1 MTIQVLAADLGPRVR
16 AGFTRRPGGGS
27 AGPYAGLNL
36 ALHVGDEPAAVAANR
51 ELLAAWAGGPVTFP
65 HQVHGTDVLVV
76 GGPGELGGSAERGGS
91 GDSSEPADAVVTAVP
106 GTAVGVLVADCV
118 PVLLADAEAGVAGA
132 AHAGRKGYVAGVVE
146 AALEAMEKLG
156 ARRAAIRAAVGPAAG
171 PCCYEVPAA
180 MRADV
185 GAVRPD
191 APAETLWG
199 TPSLDLPGGC
209 VALLRAAGVA
219 SVVTVG
225 GCTIEDDD
233 SYSYRRNGVTG
244 RFAGVVR
251 IEP

>member
-1 MTIQVLAADLGPRVR
+1 VTIQVLAADLGPGVR
-16 AGFTRRPGGGS
+16 AGFTRRPGGSS

-36 ALHVGDEPAAVAANR
+36 ALHVGDEPADVAANR
-51 ELLAAWAGGPVTFP
+51 EVLAAWAGGPVTFP
-65 HQVHGTDVLVV
+65 NQVHGTAVLV
-76 GGPGELGGSAERGGS
+76 AES
-91 GDSSEPADAVVTAVP
+91 GDAGEAADAVVTGVR

-132 AHAGRKGYVAGVVE
+132 AHAGRKGFVAGVVE

-156 ARRAAIRAAVGPAAG
+156 ARRSAIRAAVGPAAG
-171 PCCYEVPAA
+171 ACCYEVPAA

-185 GAVRPD
+185 AAVRPA
-191 APAETLWG
+191 APATTLWG

-209 VALLRAAGVA
+209 VALLREAGVA
-219 SVVTVG
+219 SVATVG
-225 GCTIEDDD
+225 GCTIEDDGA
-233 SYSYRRNGVTG
+233 YSYRRNGVTG

>member
-1 MTIQVLAADLGPRVR
+1 VTIQVLAADLGPGVR

-36 ALHVGDEPAAVAANR
+36 ALHVGDQPADVAANR
-51 ELLAAWAGGPVTFP
+51 EVLAAWAGGPVTFP
-65 HQVHGTDVLVV
+65 NQVHGTAVLV
-76 GGPGELGGSAERGGS
+76 AES
-91 GDSSEPADAVVTAVP
+91 GDPAEPADAVVTAVP

-132 AHAGRKGYVAGVVE
+132 AHAGRKGFVAGVLE

-156 ARRAAIRAAVGPAAG
+156 ARRSAIRAAVGPAAG
-171 PCCYEVPAA
+171 ACCYEVPAA

-185 GAVRPD
+185 GAVRPA
-191 APAETLWG
+191 APATTLWG

-209 VALLRAAGVA
+209 VALLREAGVA
-219 SVVTVG
+219 AVATVG
-225 GCTIEDDD
+225 GCTIEDEDT
-233 SYSYRRNGVTG
+233 YSYRRNGVTG

>member
-1 MTIQVLAADLGPRVR
+1 VTIQVLAADLGPGVR

-36 ALHVGDEPAAVAANR
+36 ALHVGDQPADVAANR
-51 ELLAAWAGGPVTFP
+51 EVLAAWAGGPVTFP
-65 HQVHGTDVLVV
+65 NQVHGTAVLV
-76 GGPGELGGSAERGGS
+76 AES
-91 GDSSEPADAVVTAVP
+91 GDPAEPADAVVTAVP

-132 AHAGRKGYVAGVVE
+132 AHAGRKGFVAGVLE

-156 ARRAAIRAAVGPAAG
+156 ARRSAIRAAVGPAAG

-185 GAVRPD
+185 GAVRPA
-191 APAETLWG
+191 APATTLWG

-209 VALLRAAGVA
+209 VALLREAGVA
-219 SVVTVG
+219 AVASVG

-233 SYSYRRNGVTG
+233 AYSYRRNGVTG

-251 IEP
+251 IDP

>member
-1 MTIQVLAADLGPRVR
+1 VTIRVLTADLGPRVR
-16 AGFTRRPGGGS
+16 AGFTRRAGGRS

-36 ALHVGDEPAAVAANR
+36 GLHVGDDPGAVAANR

-65 HQVHGTDVLVV
+65 HQVHGTGVLFV
-76 GGPGELGGSAERGGS
+76 GGAGAAGSADPAE
-91 GDSSEPADAVVTAVP
+91 DADAVVTAVP

-118 PVLLADAEAGVAGA
+118 PVLLADAEAGVAAA
-132 AHAGRKGYVAGVVE
+132 AHAGRQGYLAGVVE

-156 ARRAAIRAAVGPAAG
+156 ARRGATRAAIGPAAG
-171 PCCYEVPAA
+171 PCCYEVPAG
-180 MRADV
+180 MRDEA
-185 GAVRPD
+185 GAVRPA
-191 APAETLWG
+191 APATTTWG

-209 VALLRAAGVA
+209 AALLRDAGVA
-219 SVVTVG
+219 SVTTVG

-233 SYSYRRNGVTG
+233 SYSYRRAGVTG

>member
-1 MTIQVLAADLGPRVR
+1 VTIQVLAADLGPGVR
-16 AGFTRRPGGGS
+16 AGFTRRPGGSS

-36 ALHVGDEPAAVAANR
+36 ALHVGDEPVDVAANR
-51 ELLAAWAGGPVTFP
+51 EALATWAGGPVTFP
-65 HQVHGTDVLVV
+65 NQVHGTDVLVV
-76 GGPGELGGSAERGGS
+76 GGPAES
-91 GDSSEPADAVVTAVP
+91 GDPAEPADAVVTAVP

-132 AHAGRKGYVAGVVE
+132 AHAGRKGFVAGVLE

-156 ARRAAIRAAVGPAAG
+156 ARRSAIRAAVGPAAG

-185 GAVRPD
+185 GAVRPA
-191 APAETLWG
+191 APATTLWG

-209 VALLRAAGVA
+209 VALLREAGVA
-219 SVVTVG
+219 SVATVG

-251 IEP
+251 VEP

>member
-1 MTIQVLAADLGPRVR
+1 MTIQVLAADLGPGVR

-36 ALHVGDEPAAVAANR
+36 ALHVGDLPADVAANR
-51 ELLAAWAGGPVTFP
+51 EVLAAWAGGPVTFP
-65 HQVHGTDVLVV
+65 NQVHGTAVLV
-76 GGPGELGGSAERGGS
+76 AES
-91 GDSSEPADAVVTAVP
+91 GDPAEPADAVVTAVP

-132 AHAGRKGYVAGVVE
+132 AHAGRKGFVAGVLE

-156 ARRAAIRAAVGPAAG
+156 ARRSAIRAAVGPAAG

-185 GAVRPD
+185 GAVRPA
-191 APAETLWG
+191 APATTLWG

-209 VALLRAAGVA
+209 VALLREAGVA
-219 SVVTVG
+219 AVATVG
-225 GCTIEDDD
+225 GCTIEDEDT
-233 SYSYRRNGVTG
+233 YSYRRNGVTG

>member
-1 MTIQVLAADLGPRVR
+1 MTIQVLAADLGPGVR
-16 AGFTRRPGGGS
+16 AGFTRRPGGSS

-36 ALHVGDEPAAVAANR
+36 ALHVGDEPADVAANR
-51 ELLAAWAGGPVTFP
+51 EVLAAWAGGPVTFP
-65 HQVHGTDVLVV
+65 NQVHGTDVLVV
-76 GGPGELGGSAERGGS
+76 EA
-91 GDSSEPADAVVTAVP
+91 GDAAEPADAVVTAAR

-118 PVLLADAEAGVAGA
+118 PVLLADADAGVAGA
-132 AHAGRKGYVAGVVE
+132 AHAGRKGFVAGVLE
-146 AALEAMEKLG
+146 AALAAMERLG
-156 ARRAAIRAAVGPAAG
+156 ARRSAIRAAVGPAAG

-185 GAVRPD
+185 GAVRPA
-191 APAETLWG
+191 APATTLWG

-209 VALLRAAGVA
+209 AALLREAGVA
-219 SVVTVG
+219 AVTTVG
-225 GCTIEDDD
+225 GCTIEDDG

>member
-1 MTIQVLAADLGPRVR
+1 VTIQVLAADLGPGVR
-16 AGFTRRPGGGS
+16 AGFTRRPGGSS

-36 ALHVGDEPAAVAANR
+36 ALHVGDEPIDVAANR
-51 ELLAAWAGGPVTFP
+51 EVLAAWVGGPVTFP
-65 HQVHGTDVLVV
+65 NQVHGTDVLVV
-76 GGPGELGGSAERGGS
+76 GAPAGS
-91 GDSSEPADAVVTAVP
+91 GDPAEPADAVVTGMP

-132 AHAGRKGYVAGVVE
+132 AHAGRKGFVAGVIE
-146 AALEAMEKLG
+146 AALAAMEKLG
-156 ARRAAIRAAVGPAAG
+156 ARRSGIRAAVGPAAG

-185 GAVRPD
+185 GAVRPA
-191 APAETLWG
+191 APATTLWG

-209 VALLRAAGVA
+209 VALLREAGVA
-219 SVVTVG
+219 SVATVG
-225 GCTIEDDD
+225 GCTIEDDG